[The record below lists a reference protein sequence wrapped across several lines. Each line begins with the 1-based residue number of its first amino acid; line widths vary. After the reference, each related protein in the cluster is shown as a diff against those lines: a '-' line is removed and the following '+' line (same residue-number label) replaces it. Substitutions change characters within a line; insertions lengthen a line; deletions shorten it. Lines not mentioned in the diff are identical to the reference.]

1 MHRYHGKVM
10 MQQIEQSYA
19 KMLQNENTVPNC
31 YWFWMTENLC
41 LMLFLSYVHTKISSF
56 FVKH

>member
-31 YWFWMTENLC
+31 YWYPIAIGSVLDDRKSVFYVVSILC
-41 LMLFLSYVHTKISSF
+41 AH
-56 FVKH
+56 